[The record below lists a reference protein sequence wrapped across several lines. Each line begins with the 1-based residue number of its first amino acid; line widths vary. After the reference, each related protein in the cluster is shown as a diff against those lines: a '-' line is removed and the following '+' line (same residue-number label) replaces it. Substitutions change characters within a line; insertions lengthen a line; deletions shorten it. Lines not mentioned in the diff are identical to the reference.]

1 MGLDQAVTGPLVA
14 GIGFRRGT
22 DPDEIA
28 ALIERALATL
38 GAERSHLTAV
48 ATAADRASEPAI
60 RAATA
65 RFGLSPLPVSSEAL
79 EARDIEIVT
88 RSARIERL
96 RGVGS
101 LAEAAALAGAG
112 RRSRLALPRIASG
125 GATCALAVRYDTTRE
140 S

>member
-1 MGLDQAVTGPLVA
+1 MTGALVA

-22 DPDEIA
+22 EAEEIA
-28 ALIERALATL
+28 ELIERALAL
-38 GAERSHLTAV
+38 VGAARSSLAAV
-48 ATAADRASEPAI
+48 ATADDRASDPAI

-65 RFGLSPLPVSSEAL
+65 RFGLAPDSIAAAAL
-79 EARDIEIVT
+79 EARDAEIVT

-112 RRSRLALPRIASG
+112 PRSRLALPRIASG

>member
-1 MGLDQAVTGPLVA
+1 MTGALVA

-22 DPDEIA
+22 EAEEIA
-28 ALIERALATL
+28 ELIERALAL
-38 GAERSHLTAV
+38 VGVARSSLAAV
-48 ATAADRASEPAI
+48 ATADDRASDPAI

-65 RFGLSPLPVSSEAL
+65 RFGLAPHPIAAAAL
-79 EARDIEIVT
+79 EARDAEIVT

-112 RRSRLALPRIASG
+112 PRSRLALSRIASDR
-125 GATCALAVRYDTTRE
+125 ATCALAVRYDTTQE
-140 S
+140 P

>member
-1 MGLDQAVTGPLVA
+1 MTGALVA

-22 DPDEIA
+22 EAEEIA
-28 ALIERALATL
+28 ELIERALVL
-38 GAERSHLTAV
+38 VGAARSSLAAV
-48 ATAADRASEPAI
+48 ATADDRASDAAI

-65 RFGLSPLPVSSEAL
+65 WFGLAPHPIAAAAL
-79 EARDIEIVT
+79 EARDAEIVT

-112 RRSRLALPRIASG
+112 PRSRLALPRIASG

>member
-1 MGLDQAVTGPLVA
+1 MGLDQAVTGALVA

-22 DPDEIA
+22 DADEIA
-28 ALIERALATL
+28 ELIERALAL
-38 GAERSHLTAV
+38 VGAARSSLAAV
-48 ATAADRASEPAI
+48 ATADDRASDPAI

-65 RFGLSPLPVSSEAL
+65 RFGLAPHPIAAAAL
-79 EARDIEIVT
+79 EARDAEIVT
-88 RSARIERL
+88 RSARVERL

-101 LAEAAALAGAG
+101 VAEAAALAGAG
-112 RRSRLALPRIASG
+112 SGSRLALPRIASG

>member
-1 MGLDQAVTGPLVA
+1 MTGALVA

-22 DPDEIA
+22 EAEEIA
-28 ALIERALATL
+28 GLIERALAL
-38 GAERSHLTAV
+38 VGAARSSLAAV
-48 ATAADRASEPAI
+48 ATADDRASDPAI

-65 RFGLSPLPVSSEAL
+65 RFGLAPHPIAAAAL
-79 EARDIEIVT
+79 EARDAEIVT

-112 RRSRLALPRIASG
+112 PQSRLALPRIASG

-140 S
+140 P

>member
-1 MGLDQAVTGPLVA
+1 MTGALVA

-22 DPDEIA
+22 EAEEIA
-28 ALIERALATL
+28 ELIERALTL
-38 GAERSHLTAV
+38 VGAARSSLAAV
-48 ATAADRASEPAI
+48 ATADDRASDPAI

-65 RFGLSPLPVSSEAL
+65 RFGLAPHSIAAAAL
-79 EARDIEIVT
+79 EARDAEVVT

-112 RRSRLALPRIASG
+112 PRSRLALPRIASG